1 MLSTGSLSRPIV
13 LPESSAV
20 PSLIESLT
28 RRGLLEPPAFL
39 PANMQYETIMGS
51 VAFGVSSDA
60 SDCDIYGFAMPPLEQ
75 LFPHLA
81 GEIAGFGNPL
91 SRFDNY
97 HMHHVQDPEALNGQG
112 CEYDFS
118 IFSIQRYFTLCLVC
132 NPNMIDSLFT
142 ADDCVVFQTNVARM
156 VRERR
161 RLFLHKGVLLRFKA
175 YSNTQ
180 LNKLNSKQPLGK
192 RKALQE
198 KFGYDVKYGYHIVRL
213 LYECEQL
220 LQFADVDLRR
230 DHEHLKAI
238 RRGEVSEADLRAWA
252 ISKEK
257 QLDELALRSPL
268 PEEPN
273 ESAVRQLLR
282 DCLEEHYGSL
292 DSLFTRPASAGRA
305 LRQPVDIDLA
315 NHRPTASHTNATAV
329 GQLSPPETS
338 PPAQPRGKAGG
349 GTE

>member
-1 MLSTGSLSRPIV
+1 
-13 LPESSAV
+13 
-20 PSLIESLT
+20 
-28 RRGLLEPPAFL
+28 
-39 PANMQYETIMGS
+39 
-51 VAFGVSSDA
+51 
-60 SDCDIYGFAMPPLEQ
+60 
-75 LFPHLA
+75 
-81 GEIAGFGNPL
+81 
-91 SRFDNY
+91 
-97 HMHHVQDPEALNGQG
+97 
-112 CEYDFS
+112 
-118 IFSIQRYFTLCLVC
+118 
-132 NPNMIDSLFT
+132 
-142 ADDCVVFQTNVARM
+142 M

-192 RKALQE
+192 RKVLQE

-257 QLDELALRSPL
+257 QLDELALRSLL